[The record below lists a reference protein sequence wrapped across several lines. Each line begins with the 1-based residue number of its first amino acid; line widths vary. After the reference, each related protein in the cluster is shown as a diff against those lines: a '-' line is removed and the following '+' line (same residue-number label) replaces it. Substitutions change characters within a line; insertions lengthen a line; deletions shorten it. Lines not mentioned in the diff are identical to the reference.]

1 MSTLTDEEGLNEDD
15 SDQNGSH
22 GNESR
27 GDNSP
32 KIFTDLTPLDPTYS
46 SLYEQVQEED
56 NEYEDIEQ
64 PQPEQYNQSEAIEGN
79 IQHLTE
85 ELSDED
91 ENIFSVP
98 SDVGARISITDDLTS
113 TPKKDNNDEER

>member
-1 MSTLTDEEGLNEDD
+1 MSRLTDDEGLNEDD
-15 SDQNGSH
+15 SDQNGSN

-64 PQPEQYNQSEAIEGN
+64 PQPEQYNQSETIEGN
-79 IQHLTE
+79 IQHLME

-98 SDVGARISITDDLTS
+98 SDVGARISITDDLSS